1 MHTWLLHA
9 NNCWSFIFHTNSKKK
24 KIWHFYGLCH
34 RIGDETI
41 SKSKGVV
48 SQEMWHFLV
57 PAFCWSKKG
66 GEQFFLFS
74 SIFYSNRRVV
84 HSAISCSSK
93 KPYYYFLYTHIIF
106 FFFLL
111 HHFLE
116 SIYFWQIYDILLRAI
131 EFFCVKGSPT
141 KVIYQKKTRENDEK
155 SLLDFRVCFRSIVFS
170 WCWQFKSARSFC

>member
-1 MHTWLLHA
+1 MIVHLSYKLQKKSDIFMDFVTELGMRLYLSPKASSRRKCDIFWCLLSVGRRKGA
-9 NNCWSFIFHTNSKKK
+9 NN
-24 KIWHFYGLCH
+24 
-34 RIGDETI
+34 
-41 SKSKGVV
+41 
-48 SQEMWHFLV
+48 
-57 PAFCWSKKG
+57 
-66 GEQFFLFS
+66 FFLFS

>member
-1 MHTWLLHA
+1 MQIIVGRS
-9 NNCWSFIFHTNSKKK
+9 SFTQTPKKSDIFMDFVTELGMRLYLSPKASSRRKCD
-24 KIWHFYGLCH
+24 IFW
-34 RIGDETI
+34 
-41 SKSKGVV
+41 
-48 SQEMWHFLV
+48 V

-93 KPYYYFLYTHIIF
+93 KPYYYFLYTHIF
-106 FFFLL
+106 FSFFLL

-141 KVIYQKKTRENDEK
+141 KVI
-155 SLLDFRVCFRSIVFS
+155 
-170 WCWQFKSARSFC
+170 